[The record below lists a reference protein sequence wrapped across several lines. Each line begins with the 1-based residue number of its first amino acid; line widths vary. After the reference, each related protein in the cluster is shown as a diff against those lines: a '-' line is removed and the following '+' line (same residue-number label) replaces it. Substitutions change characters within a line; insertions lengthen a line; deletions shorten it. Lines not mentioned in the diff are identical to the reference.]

1 LHVKKTRV
9 LLVGVLALSL
19 FSLAAMAG
27 EVQING
33 STTVGPIATLIQQW
47 FIENDPSITIT
58 ISATGSGT
66 GIAALIN
73 GTTDIAM
80 HSRAMKPSEFGQAV
94 ENGVTPYICTVARDK
109 IVVVVNEA
117 NPIENITM
125 EQLYGIW
132 MGEITNWSELG
143 GNDEPILFGSR
154 DTSSGTYGVWTEIV
168 LDDADYE
175 GTQVTVVAGNPEM
188 QEVVANNENAI
199 GYVGL
204 AFQEGVKVL
213 SVDGIELA
221 SSAYPIGR
229 ALFISTN
236 GIPTG
241 DVATVVDAFMGAVGG
256 CATLAE
262 KFIPV
267 WACECDCSDTGF

>member
-1 LHVKKTRV
+1 MKKARM

-19 FSLAAMAG
+19 FGFAAMAG

-47 FIENDPSITIT
+47 FINNDPSIVIN
-58 ISATGSGT
+58 IEATGSGG
-66 GIAALIN
+66 GISALIN

-80 HSRAMKPSEFGQAV
+80 HSRAMKESEFGTAV
-94 ENGVTPYICTVARDK
+94 ENGVFPYIYTVARDK

-117 NPIENITM
+117 NPITNITM
-125 EQLYGIW
+125 EDLYGIW
-132 MGEITNWSELG
+132 MGDITNWSELG

-168 LDDADYE
+168 LDDADYT

-188 QEVVANNENAI
+188 QELVANNANAI

-213 SVDGIELA
+213 TVDGIALA

-236 GIPTG
+236 GIPQG
-241 DVATVVDAFMGAVGG
+241 DVATVVDAFMGAIGG
-256 CATLAE
+256 CATVAE

-267 WACECDCSDTGF
+267 WACECDCSDMGF

>member
-1 LHVKKTRV
+1 MKNARM
-9 LLVGVLALSL
+9 LLVGLIALSL
-19 FSLAAMAG
+19 FSFAAIAG

-47 FIENDPSITIT
+47 FMANDPSIVIN
-58 ISATGSGT
+58 IEATGSGT
-66 GIAALIN
+66 GVAALIN

-80 HSRAMKPSEFGQAV
+80 HSRPMKNPEFGQAV
-94 ENGVTPYICTVARDK
+94 ENGVFPVIYTVARDK

-117 NPIENITM
+117 NPITNITM
-125 EQLYGIW
+125 EDLYGIW
-132 MGEITNWSELG
+132 MGTITNWSELG
-143 GNDEPILFGSR
+143 GSNEPILFGSR

-168 LDDADYE
+168 LDDADYT

-188 QEVVANNENAI
+188 QELVANNANAI

-213 SVDGIELA
+213 TVDGIALA

-236 GIPTG
+236 GLPTG
-241 DVATVVDAFMGAVGG
+241 DVATVVDAFMGRVGG

-267 WACECDCSDTGF
+267 WPCECDCSDMGF

>member
-1 LHVKKTRV
+1 MKKSRMM
-9 LLVGVLALSL
+9 LVGILALSL
-19 FSLAAMAG
+19 FGFAATAG

-47 FIENDPSITIT
+47 FLDNNPGVVINIE
-58 ISATGSGT
+58 ATGSGT
-66 GIAALIN
+66 GIAALLN

-80 HSRAMKPSEFGQAV
+80 HSRAMKASEFGQAV
-94 ENGVTPYICTVARDK
+94 ESGITPYIYTVARDK

-117 NPIENITM
+117 NPIANITM

-132 MGEITNWSELG
+132 MGTITNWSELG

-168 LDDADYE
+168 LDDADYT

-188 QEVVANNENAI
+188 QEVVLNNENAI

-204 AFQEGVKVL
+204 AFQQGVKVL

-241 DVATVVDAFMGAVGG
+241 DVATVVDAFLGQVGG
-256 CATLAE
+256 CATQAE

-267 WACECDCSDTGF
+267 WACPCDCEGVL

>member
-1 LHVKKTRV
+1 MTQTRV
-9 LLVGVLALSL
+9 WLVGLLALAL
-19 FSLAAMAG
+19 CGFAAMTG

-33 STTVGPIATLIQQW
+33 STTVGPIATLVQQW
-47 FIENDPSITIT
+47 FISNNPDIVVT

-80 HSRAMKPSEFGQAV
+80 HSRPMKNAEFGKAV
-94 ENGVTPYICTVARDK
+94 ENGVFPVIYTIARDK
-109 IVVVVNEA
+109 IAVAVHPS
-117 NPIENITM
+117 NPVDTITL

-132 MGEITNWSELG
+132 MGTITNWSELG

-154 DTSSGTYGVWTEIV
+154 DTSSGTYGVWTDIV
-168 LDDADYE
+168 LDDADYT
-175 GTQVTVVAGNPEM
+175 GTNVAVVAGNPEM
-188 QEVVANNENAI
+188 QELVRNNTNAI

-204 AFQEGVKVL
+204 AFVEGVKIIM
-213 SVDGIELA
+213 VDGIELT

-236 GIPTG
+236 GLPTG
-241 DVATVVDAFMGAVGG
+241 DVATVVDAFMGRVGG

-262 KFIPV
+262 KFISV
-267 WACECDCSDTGF
+267 WPCACDCSDMGF

>member
-1 LHVKKTRV
+1 VKKARM
-9 LLVGVLALSL
+9 LLVGLVALSL
-19 FSLAAMAG
+19 FGLAATAG

-47 FIENDPSITIT
+47 FMANNPSVVINIE
-58 ISATGSGT
+58 ATGSGT
-66 GIAALIN
+66 GVAALIN

-80 HSRAMKPSEFGQAV
+80 HSRPMKDSEFGQAV
-94 ENGVTPYICTVARDK
+94 ENGVFPVIYTVARDK
-109 IVVVVNEA
+109 IAVAVNES
-117 NPIENITM
+117 NPVNNITM

-143 GNDEPILFGSR
+143 GNDEVILFGSR
-154 DTSSGTYGVWTEIV
+154 DTSSGTYGVWTDIV
-168 LDDADYE
+168 LDDADYT
-175 GTQVTVVAGNPEM
+175 GTNVTVVAGNPEM
-188 QEVVANNENAI
+188 QEVVANNANAI

-204 AFQEGVKVL
+204 AFLDGVKILTVNDIAL
-213 SVDGIELA
+213 E

-236 GIPTG
+236 GLPTG
-241 DVATVVDAFMGAVGG
+241 DTATVVDAFMGRVGG
-256 CATLAE
+256 CATQAE

-267 WACECDCSDTGF
+267 WPCACDCSDMGF

>member
-1 LHVKKTRV
+1 MKKTRMLFAG
-9 LLVGVLALSL
+9 LLVLSL
-19 FSLAAMAG
+19 FAFAATAG

-47 FIENDPSITIT
+47 FMVNNPNIVINIE
-58 ISATGSGT
+58 ATGSGS
-66 GIAALIN
+66 GVAALIN

-80 HSRAMKPSEFGQAV
+80 HSRPMKDSEFGQAV
-94 ENGVTPYICTVARDK
+94 ENGVFPVIYTVARDK
-109 IVVVVNEA
+109 IAVVVNES
-117 NPIENITM
+117 NLIDNITM

-132 MGEITNWSELG
+132 MGDITNWSEVG
-143 GNDEPILFGSR
+143 GSDEAILFGSR

-168 LDDADYE
+168 LDDADYT
-175 GTQVTVVAGNPEM
+175 GTSVTVVAGNPEM
-188 QEVVANNENAI
+188 QEVVANNANAI

-204 AFQEGVKVL
+204 AFLDGVKVL
-213 SVDGIELA
+213 TVDGIELA

-236 GIPTG
+236 GLPTG
-241 DVATVVDAFMGAVGG
+241 DVATVVDAFMGRVGG

-267 WACECDCSDTGF
+267 WPCACDCSDMGF

>member
-1 LHVKKTRV
+1 VKNARM
-9 LLVGVLALSL
+9 LLVGLIALSL
-19 FSLAAMAG
+19 FSFAAIAG

-47 FIENDPSITIT
+47 FMANDPSIVIN
-58 ISATGSGT
+58 IEATGSGT
-66 GIAALIN
+66 GVAALIN

-80 HSRAMKPSEFGQAV
+80 HSRPMKNPEFGQAV
-94 ENGVTPYICTVARDK
+94 ENGVFPVIYTVARDK

-117 NPIENITM
+117 NPITNITM
-125 EQLYGIW
+125 EDLYGIW
-132 MGEITNWSELG
+132 MGTITNWSELG
-143 GNDEPILFGSR
+143 GSNEPILFGSR

-168 LDDADYE
+168 LDDADYT

-188 QEVVANNENAI
+188 QELVANNANAI

-213 SVDGIELA
+213 TVDGIALA

-236 GIPTG
+236 GLPTG
-241 DVATVVDAFMGAVGG
+241 DVATVVDAFMGRVGG

-267 WACECDCSDTGF
+267 WPCECDCSDMGF

>member
-1 LHVKKTRV
+1 MKNVRV
-9 LLVGVLALSL
+9 MLAGLLVLSL
-19 FSLAAMAG
+19 VGLAAMAG

-47 FIENDPSITIT
+47 FIDNNPSIVIN
-58 ISATGSGT
+58 IEATGSGT

-94 ENGVTPYICTVARDK
+94 ENGVTPYIYTVARDK
-109 IVVVVNEA
+109 IVVAVNEA
-117 NPIENITM
+117 NPIDNITM
-125 EQLYGIW
+125 EGLYGIW
-132 MGEITNWSELG
+132 MGEITNWGELG
-143 GNDEPILFGSR
+143 GHDEPILFGSR

-168 LDDADYE
+168 LDDADYT

-188 QEVVANNENAI
+188 QEVVLNNENAI

-204 AFQEGVKVL
+204 AFQQGVKVL
-213 SVDGIELA
+213 TVDGIELS

-229 ALFISTN
+229 ALYISTN
-236 GIPTG
+236 GIPQG
-241 DVATVVDAFMGAVGG
+241 DVATVVDAFMGRIGG
-256 CATLAE
+256 CATVAE
-262 KFIPV
+262 EFIPV